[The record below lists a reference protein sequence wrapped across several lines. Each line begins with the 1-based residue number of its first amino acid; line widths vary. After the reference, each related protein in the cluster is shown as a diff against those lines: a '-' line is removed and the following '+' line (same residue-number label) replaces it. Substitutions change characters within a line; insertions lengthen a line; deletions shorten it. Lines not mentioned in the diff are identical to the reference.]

1 MNIQAIQDYCKK
13 NKAVAIGVP
22 VILGLLLV
30 DNLILKPSRNKDK
43 QPAATTT
50 AAAQPEAAA
59 AAKASP
65 AEEPIKPPPPLVTPT
80 IPGIDPRVEAR
91 LQAQVSFPYGPSR
104 DVFGRPQKD
113 GGPVTIAPAVVLG
126 RPDIDYHGFFTMGM
140 LKVAII
146 KAAGRITL
154 ARLDSKIPDTP
165 FILQEIHMDRVVLID
180 TENDNI
186 PFDEYLTDPQSSSGK
201 NVSNSISKLRASGS
215 TP

>member
-1 MNIQAIQDYCKK
+1 MNIQAIQEYCKK

-22 VILGLLLV
+22 VILGLLLF

-43 QPAATTT
+43 QPAET
-50 AAAQPEAAA
+50 ASTAQPAAVA
-59 AAKASP
+59 AAKQSP

-80 IPGIDPRVEAR
+80 IPSIDPRVEAR

-104 DVFGRPQKD
+104 NVFGRPQKD
-113 GGPVTIAPAVVLG
+113 GGPVAIAPAIVLG

-146 KAAGRITL
+146 KAAGRVTL

-165 FILQEIHMDRVVLID
+165 FILKEIHMDRVVLID

-186 PFDEYLTDPQSSSGK
+186 PFDEYLTDPQSSTGK
-201 NVSNSISKLRASGS
+201 NVTTSISKLRASGS

>member
-13 NKAVAIGVP
+13 NKAVAVGVP
-22 VILGLLLV
+22 VILGLLLF

-43 QPAATTT
+43 QPPVTTASTAQPT
-50 AAAQPEAAA
+50 AAADV
-59 AAKASP
+59 KASP
-65 AEEPIKPPPPLVTPT
+65 AEEPIKPPPPLVSPT
-80 IPGIDPRVEAR
+80 IPSIDPRVEAR
-91 LQAQVSFPYGPSR
+91 LTSQVSFPYSMSR
-104 DVFGRPQKD
+104 NVFSPPRKE
-113 GGPVTIAPAVVLG
+113 GGPVAIAPAVVLG

-165 FILQEIHMDRVVLID
+165 FILKEIHMDRVVLLD

-186 PFDEYLTDPQSSSGK
+186 PFDEYLTDPQSPTGK
-201 NVSNSISKLRASGS
+201 NVTNSISKLRASGS

>member
-1 MNIQAIQDYCKK
+1 MNIQAIQEYCKK
-13 NKAVAIGVP
+13 NKAVAVGVP
-22 VILGLLLV
+22 VILGLLLF

-43 QPAATTT
+43 QPAATAST
-50 AAAQPEAAA
+50 AQPTATAEVTQ
-59 AAKASP
+59 SP
-65 AEEPIKPPPPLVTPT
+65 AEEPIKPPPPLVTPM
-80 IPGIDPRVEAR
+80 IPSIDPRVEAR
-91 LQAQVSFPYGPSR
+91 LMAQVAFPYGPSR
-104 DVFGRPQKD
+104 NVFGRPQKE
-113 GGPVTIAPAVVLG
+113 GGPIAVAPAIVLG
-126 RPDIDYHGFFTMGM
+126 RPDIDYHGFFTTGL

-165 FILQEIHMDRVVLID
+165 FILKEIHMDRVVLID

>member
-1 MNIQAIQDYCKK
+1 MNIQAIQEYCKK

-22 VILGLLLV
+22 VIIGLLLF

-43 QPAATTT
+43 QQAAATSTALPAAT
-50 AAAQPEAAA
+50 ADI
-59 AAKASP
+59 KASP

-80 IPGIDPRVEAR
+80 IPAIDPRVEAR

-104 DVFGRPQKD
+104 NVFGRPQKES
-113 GGPVTIAPAVVLG
+113 GPVTIAPAVVLG

-165 FILQEIHMDRVVLID
+165 FILKEIHMDRVVLID

-201 NVSNSISKLRASGS
+201 NVTTSISKLRASGS

>member
-1 MNIQAIQDYCKK
+1 MNIQAIQEYCKK
-13 NKAVAIGVP
+13 NKAVAVGVP
-22 VILGLLLV
+22 VILGLLLF

-43 QPAATTT
+43 KPAETASTAAPTAT
-50 AAAQPEAAA
+50 AAAPQ
-59 AAKASP
+59 SP

-80 IPGIDPRVEAR
+80 IPSIDPRVEAR
-91 LQAQVSFPYGPSR
+91 LLAQVAFPYGPSR
-104 DVFGRPQKD
+104 NVFSRPQKE
-113 GGPVTIAPAVVLG
+113 GGPVAAAPAVVLG

-165 FILQEIHMDRVVLID
+165 FILKEIHMDRVVLID

-186 PFDEYLTDPQSSSGK
+186 PFDEYLTDPQSPSGK
-201 NVSNSISKLRASGS
+201 TVSNSISKLRASGS